1 MGTLLGNDQV
11 QNLILNDAV
20 ERIYSA
26 DDDVE
31 EVDLGL
37 YVIRGD
43 NLCLVGEFDESQLKD
58 DQRVPEPIK
67 PVLQHVYF

>member
-20 ERIYSA
+20 ERIYSS
-26 DDDVE
+26 DSDVE
-31 EVDLGL
+31 EVNLGL

-43 NLCLVGEFDESQLKD
+43 NLCLVGEFDETKMKD
-58 DQRVPEPIK
+58 DERVPEPIK
-67 PVLQHVYF
+67 PVQQQLYF

>member
-1 MGTLLGNDQV
+1 
-11 QNLILNDAV
+11 V
-20 ERIYSA
+20 ERIYSS
-26 DDDVE
+26 DEDVE

-43 NLCLVGEFDESQLKD
+43 NLCLVGEFDETKLKD

-67 PVLQHVYF
+67 PVLQHVQF